1 MRPADGID
9 AFFASPAGTFLVGPH
24 WAYACTDDGMFAQI
38 YWGRPEAA
46 DVETLLALWQVE
58 LRDETPPHASY
69 VDASGLTGMDPGWFQ
84 LMGAELERNRALLSN
99 KLARQALVR
108 PPGLPGAL
116 VAGFYDVL
124 VPSYTVQVFER
135 AVDALAWLG
144 HSAAADDIVRLVASM
159 GGDEPLVGQIRRYL
173 SGQLIGASLDG
184 AAREAGLSARTLQ
197 RRLRD
202 AGTSFQTELQIARVD
217 AAKKLITDTD
227 LKLTA
232 IALEVGCSSLQH
244 FSGLFRQLTGVAPSE
259 WRARRSAR

>member
-9 AFFASPAGTFLVGPH
+9 AFFASPAGTFLVGRH
-24 WAYACTDDGMFAQI
+24 WAYACTGDGMFAQI

-58 LRDETPPHASY
+58 LCDATPPHASY

-84 LMGAELERNRALLSN
+84 LMGAELERNRGALSR

-124 VPSYTVQVFER
+124 VPAYPVQVFER
-135 AVDALAWLG
+135 AADALDWLG
-144 HSAAADDIVRLVASM
+144 HPGALDDITRLVGST
-159 GGDEPLVGQIRRYL
+159 GSEEPLVGHIRRYL
-173 SGQLIGASLDG
+173 VTGLGAASLTG
-184 AAREAGLSARTLQ
+184 AAREAGVSARTLQ

-259 WRARRSAR
+259 WRARRAAR

>member
-9 AFFASPAGTFLVGPH
+9 AFFASPAGTFLGGRH
-24 WAYACTDDGMFAQI
+24 WAYGCTDAGMFVQI

-46 DVETLLALWQVE
+46 DVETLLASWQVE

-84 LMGAELERNRALLSN
+84 LMGAELERNRAALSRT
-99 KLARQALVR
+99 LARQALVR

-124 VPSYTVQVFER
+124 VPSYPVQVFER
-135 AVDALAWLG
+135 AADALDWLG
-144 HSAAADDIVRLVASM
+144 HGQALDDVVGLVASM
-159 GGDEPLVGQIRRYL
+159 GADEPLVGHIRRYL
-173 SGQLIGASLDG
+173 PGSLGGASLDRV
-184 AAREAGLSARTLQ
+184 ARDAGVSPRTLQ

-202 AGTSFQTELQIARVD
+202 AGTSFQTELQIARVN
-217 AAKKLITDTD
+217 AAKLLICDTD

-244 FSGLFRQLTGVAPSE
+244 FSGLFRQVTGVAPSE
-259 WRARRSAR
+259 WRARRAAR